1 MYDVAIIG
9 AGPAGISA
17 ALTLKNLNRNFVLFG
32 SDELSEKILKSE
44 RIANYPGVGYVSGKE
59 FVGMLKKQL
68 NDCGISVTC
77 KRINNVFFIDGK
89 FMLLSGDEMI
99 EACAVIYAGG
109 TESIKH
115 INGEAEFLGKGVSY
129 CATCDGFLY
138 KGKTLAIVAESEK
151 FEPEVEF
158 LSSLAEKTY
167 VCRLYKGDLPPVEI
181 CGDVKVNS
189 IRNGNG
195 DVIPVDGVFVLKN
208 CMAASDL
215 IKGVVSEDGHVVT
228 DRSQETSLKGCFA
241 AGDCVG
247 APYQIAKAV
256 GEGNVAAHSAVTFLA
271 AKNKLNHAKTL
282 AK

>member
-17 ALTLKNLNRNFVLFG
+17 ALTLKNLSKNFVLFG

-44 RIANYPGVGYVSGKE
+44 RIANYPGVGSVSGKE

-68 NDCGISVTC
+68 NDCGILVTC

-89 FMLLSGDEMI
+89 FMLLSGDEII

-151 FEPEVEF
+151 FEHEVEF

-167 VCRLYKGDLPPVEI
+167 VCRLYKGDL
-181 CGDVKVNS
+181 
-189 IRNGNG
+189 
-195 DVIPVDGVFVLKN
+195 
-208 CMAASDL
+208 
-215 IKGVVSEDGHVVT
+215 
-228 DRSQETSLKGCFA
+228 RSRY
-241 AGDCVG
+241 AG
-247 APYQIAKAV
+247 
-256 GEGNVAAHSAVTFLA
+256 T
-271 AKNKLNHAKTL
+271 
-282 AK
+282 